1 MLLRKGLEET
11 IVEHGQIEKEIF
23 EKAKEWVDDYGEDF
37 LIELIDVYLD
47 DTPTRLAQMQRA
59 VDNGDADTLSREA
72 HTLKSSS
79 ANVGAMTLSAIAQRI
94 EQVGRAG
101 SAASAA
107 REVRQMTTAFTQV
120 KATLQALRHA
130 PGEYI
135 AQER

>member
-1 MLLRKGLEET
+1 LEET

-37 LIELIDVYLD
+37 LIELIDVYLG
-47 DTPTRLAQMQRA
+47 DTPTRLAQLQRA

-107 REVRQMTTAFTQV
+107 REVRQMTTAFAQV

>member
-1 MLLRKGLEET
+1 M
-11 IVEHGQIEKEIF
+11 EKEIF
-23 EKAKEWVDDYGEDF
+23 DKAKEWMDDYGEDF

-47 DTPTRLAQMQRA
+47 DTPARLTQLQRA
-59 VDNGDADTLSREA
+59 LDNGDAETLSREA

-79 ANVGAMTLSAIAQRI
+79 ANVGAMTLSAMAQRI
-94 EQVGRAG
+94 EHAGRAG
-101 SAASAA
+101 KAESLVA
-107 REVRQMTTAFTQV
+107 EVRHILTIFAQV

>member
-1 MLLRKGLEET
+1 M
-11 IVEHGQIEKEIF
+11 EHGQIEKEIF

-47 DTPTRLAQMQRA
+47 DTPTRLAQLQRA

-94 EQVGRAG
+94 EQAGRAG

-107 REVRQMTTAFTQV
+107 IEVREMTAAFAQV
-120 KATLQALRHA
+120 QATLQALRHA

-135 AQER
+135 SQER